1 MKFGLFHSVQLP
13 DPDRE
18 GEYYREALDQV
29 LWAEQLGY
37 DSVWFTEHHFSR
49 HGIVSAPFSVLSY
62 LAAKTSVIRLGTA
75 VTVLPFHNPVQIA
88 EEAATVDLLS
98 GGRLDLG
105 VGRGYQWGE
114 YHKLNIAMD
123 QADRRFHEALDV
135 LVQGWTAREPFE
147 HQGEFWT
154 FNDMT
159 VHPRPVQQPH
169 PPLWVAA
176 SSQPS
181 MDRIAAHGWNLLVG
195 QGESF
200 SRVASQLDYFRA
212 AVGEAGGNGDD
223 APGRVT
229 VARAMYTASNF
240 EQVVADARVPFMW
253 FKETGNEVGAP
264 PERRGELLPDN
275 FAEYRRRFSAES
287 SVDFKQMAEEVILFG
302 DPDEVSEKVEVL
314 RQSGVEKVILFV
326 NYGGIEHRK
335 VLDSLELFAKEV
347 MPAFAD

>member
-1 MKFGLFHSVQLP
+1 M
-13 DPDRE
+13 
-18 GEYYREALDQV
+18 
-29 LWAEQLGY
+29 
-37 DSVWFTEHHFSR
+37 
-49 HGIVSAPFSVLSY
+49 
-62 LAAKTSVIRLGTA
+62 
-75 VTVLPFHNPVQIA
+75 
-88 EEAATVDLLS
+88 
-98 GGRLDLG
+98 
-105 VGRGYQWGE
+105 
-114 YHKLNIAMD
+114 
-123 QADRRFHEALDV
+123 
-135 LVQGWTAREPFE
+135 
-147 HQGEFWT
+147 
-154 FNDMT
+154 
-159 VHPRPVQQPH
+159 
-169 PPLWVAA
+169 
-176 SSQPS
+176 
-181 MDRIAAHGWNLLVG
+181 
-195 QGESF
+195 
-200 SRVASQLDYFRA
+200 ASQLDYFRA